1 MLCNIRE
8 RDRNYAA
15 CISYWHCTLVR
26 HGKITGLCKALEHL
40 FCNSLRQKV
49 TVSFLNYVFQ
59 GHVEN
64 LKKKYQVLLSFKE
77 AGTLADRHSQS
88 CGFPYQSLS
97 HANMKKKS
105 QDFLVNF
112 ILASN
117 RQQMLIDF
125 FLDYWEN
132 SQSVMIKN
140 LLQTKKSKKLC
151 LPFFPDS
158 KFYYT
163 TNISVTKLL
172 K

>member
-1 MLCNIRE
+1 MTLSTQVISEVPPPSAARSVCGVIGAYDMLCNIRE

-88 CGFPYQSLS
+88 CGFSYQSLS
-97 HANMKKKS
+97 HANMKKKMS
-105 QDFLVNF
+105 GL
-112 ILASN
+112 S
-117 RQQMLIDF
+117 
-125 FLDYWEN
+125 
-132 SQSVMIKN
+132 
-140 LLQTKKSKKLC
+140 C
-151 LPFFPDS
+151 
-158 KFYYT
+158 KFY
-163 TNISVTKLL
+163 SCL
-172 K
+172 